1 MNLIGVIEK
10 HIGDFF
16 CRLFNT
22 TFKTTYI
29 VSKLQKKNKSQLS
42 IRKVQSE
49 IISNF
54 SQFLKMFNGM
64 NKTLPK
70 LFSSMLRS

>member
-10 HIGDFF
+10 HLGDFF
-16 CRLFNT
+16 VDCLT
-22 TFKTTYI
+22 LHLKQPILYQ
-29 VSKLQKKNKSQLS
+29 SDKKNKSQLS